1 MKDSLNKIR
10 RWLIKKLGG
19 YTEQVR
25 QEVPVHYHNAYQLYP
40 AHLQKEARVLNYSGR
55 DVSPREQDQM
65 SRKLVDE
72 MTAELIRGGFIRVRY
87 ANDPIS
93 CELICRAELYV
104 IHPTDAAKCG
114 L

>member
-1 MKDSLNKIR
+1 MKDFLNRIR
-10 RWLIKKLGG
+10 CWLIKKLGG
-19 YTEQVR
+19 YTDQVR

-40 AHLQKEARVLNYSGR
+40 AHLQKEARVLDYSGR
-55 DVSPREQDQM
+55 GVCPREQDRM
-65 SRKLVDE
+65 STKLATE
-72 MTAELIRGGFIRVRY
+72 LTAELIRGGFIRVRC

-93 CELICRAELYV
+93 CELIYRAELYV

>member
-1 MKDSLNKIR
+1 MKKIFNKIR
-10 RWLIKKLGG
+10 CWLIKKLGG

-40 AHLQKEARVLNYSGR
+40 AHLQKEERVLDYSGR
-55 DVSPREQDQM
+55 GVYPREQDQM
-65 SRKLVDE
+65 PRKLAAE
-72 MTAELIRGGFIRVRY
+72 LTAELIRGGFIRVRC

-93 CELICRAELYV
+93 SELIYRAEIYV